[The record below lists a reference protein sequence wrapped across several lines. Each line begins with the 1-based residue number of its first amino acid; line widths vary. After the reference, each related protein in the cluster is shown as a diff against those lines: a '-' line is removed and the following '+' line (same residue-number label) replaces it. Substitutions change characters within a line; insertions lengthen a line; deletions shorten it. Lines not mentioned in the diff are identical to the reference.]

1 MKPALVPSCP
11 YPLCCI
17 AGVLCP
23 EWQPSGAHWDLCL
36 PKELQEWESTGTK
49 PEAVLGGTEDSLKH
63 WGFFSLL
70 PCTCAL
76 CCDHFTSSMQDSGI
90 LSSCCSFYLPCCTES
105 QTTSLWGDTG
115 LRWQQTAKPGW
126 LSEGSA
132 GSGHQQWST
141 RYRQYFSSNA
151 ALTAWATKDFS
162 VGRQEEQD
170 ITSLQNRSA
179 FWIQVFQLA
188 QNLCLHY
195 V

>member
-1 MKPALVPSCP
+1 MKSALVPSCP

-76 CCDHFTSSMQDSGI
+76 CCDPFTSSMQDSGI
-90 LSSCCSFYLPCCTES
+90 LSSCCSFTFHTVLSPKPLLFEVTLAFVGSRQQNQVGSLRAQLVQGISNDLQGTDSISVQMQLWLPEPPKTS
-105 QTTSLWGDTG
+105 QL
-115 LRWQQTAKPGW
+115 
-126 LSEGSA
+126 EGRKNK
-132 GSGHQQWST
+132 T
-141 RYRQYFSSNA
+141 
-151 ALTAWATKDFS
+151 
-162 VGRQEEQD
+162 
-170 ITSLQNRSA
+170 
-179 FWIQVFQLA
+179 
-188 QNLCLHY
+188 
-195 V
+195 

>member
-1 MKPALVPSCP
+1 MAAKWSSLG
-11 YPLCCI
+11 PLPPKGT
-17 AGVLCP
+17 AGVGIDWHQTRSSFRWHRGFIKALRILFPASMHLCFVLWP
-23 EWQPSGAHWDLCL
+23 FHFLYAGLRHSRLL
-36 PKELQEWESTGTK
+36 LQ
-49 PEAVLGGTEDSLKH
+49 
-63 WGFFSLL
+63 
-70 PCTCAL
+70 
-76 CCDHFTSSMQDSGI
+76 
-90 LSSCCSFYLPCCTES
+90 FYLPYCTES

-170 ITSLQNRSA
+170 ITSLQNRFA

-188 QNLCLHY
+188 QNLCLYY